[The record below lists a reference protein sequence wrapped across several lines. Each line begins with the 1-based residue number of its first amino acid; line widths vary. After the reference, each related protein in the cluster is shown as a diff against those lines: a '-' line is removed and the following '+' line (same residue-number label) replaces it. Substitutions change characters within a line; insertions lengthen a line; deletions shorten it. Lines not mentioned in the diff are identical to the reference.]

1 MDATPELTPIP
12 APEDESV
19 PAEML
24 LRVCLLSLCGEL
36 FAIDL
41 RNVTEVFEV
50 DSITPVPN
58 MPEVMAG
65 VTNLRGV
72 IIPLMDLRPML
83 GVSGEQPG
91 PKVAVV
97 IRHQGQQVGILIDQ
111 VPEIRTAHM
120 NDLTDAPPGA
130 KGLMPFV
137 TSVLKIENRVS
148 GVVEVPSLLACVDS
162 Q

>member
-1 MDATPELTPIP
+1 MDGVPELAPIP
-12 APEDESV
+12 APDDDSV
-19 PAEML
+19 PAEMQ
-24 LRVCLLSLCGEL
+24 LRVCLLSLSGEL

-41 RNVTEVFEV
+41 QNVREVFEV
-50 DSITPVPN
+50 DSVTPIPN

-83 GVSGEQPG
+83 GISVEQPG

-97 IRHQGQQVGILIDQ
+97 IRHQGQQVGLLIDQ
-111 VPEIRTAHM
+111 VPEIRTVHM
-120 NDLTDAPPGA
+120 NDLTDAPTGA

-137 TSVLKIENRVS
+137 SSVLRIENRVS